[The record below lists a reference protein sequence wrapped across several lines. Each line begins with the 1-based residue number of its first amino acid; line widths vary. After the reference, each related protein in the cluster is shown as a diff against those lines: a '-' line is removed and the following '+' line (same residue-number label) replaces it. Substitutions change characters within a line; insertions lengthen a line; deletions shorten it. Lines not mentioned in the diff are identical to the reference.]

1 MKHKKLSEAM
11 EHISDRHIAEAAA
24 QRQKYP
30 WFAAVAAILVLALT
44 LVMVLSPGKQPE
56 VSLQDPTFTGT
67 LPPDIPLIP
76 QSPLELLSAK
86 YAVYAAEYPA
96 VFPYPKEETED
107 FDSHYDNWCKWDEGQ
122 KALKNQPLGYAD
134 SLRPFWKTLVP
145 ALLDT
150 EDGKNTACSPV
161 NIYMALAMLAET
173 TGGESQHQLLKLL
186 NGENMESVREQA
198 QHVWRAHYN
207 DDTLSRSILASS
219 LWLQED
225 LSYNEDVAKLLAEN
239 YYASVFRGKLGTE
252 EMDKAL
258 QSWLNEQTS
267 NLLKDQT
274 KDIKLPADT
283 LLALA
288 TTIDYQVQWRNEF
301 NKDLTV
307 VKPFHGAGGD
317 TSEAF
322 MEKVFTGYYY
332 WAERFSAVSLSLR
345 DGSHMWLF
353 LPDEGVS
360 PDEITE
366 DVVDFL
372 ATTHQDDV
380 DRKFLEIRL
389 SLPKFDICGELELS
403 DTLKKLGVT
412 HIFDS
417 NRADFTPIY
426 PEEDGAAVNAIQHA
440 ARVHIDEQGVTAAAY
455 TVIFEAGAALPPNER
470 VDFVLDRPFLFVTE
484 SKDGLPLFTGI
495 VNEP

>member
-11 EHISDRHIAEAAA
+11 DHISDRHIAEASAPK
-24 QRQKYP
+24 QRYP

-67 LPPDIPLIP
+67 MPPDIPFTP

-86 YAVYAAEYPA
+86 YAVYAAEYPT
-96 VFPYPKEETED
+96 VVPYPKEETED
-107 FDSHYDNWCKWDEGQ
+107 LDLHYDNWCKWDEDQ
-122 KALKNQPLGYAD
+122 KALKNQPSGYAD
-134 SLRPFWKTLVP
+134 SLQPFWKTLVP

-150 EDGKNTACSPV
+150 EDGKNSVCSPV

-173 TGGESQHQLLKLL
+173 TGGESRQQLLKLL
-186 NGENMESVREQA
+186 NAGDMESAREQA

-207 DDTLSRSILASS
+207 DDTVSRSILASS

-267 NLLKDQT
+267 NLLKDQVQE
-274 KDIKLPADT
+274 IELPANT

-288 TTIDYQVQWRNEF
+288 TTIDYQVQWRDEF
-301 NKDLTV
+301 NEDYTV
-307 VKPFHGAGGD
+307 AKPFHGVNGD

-322 MEKVFTGYYY
+322 MEKVYTGYYY
-332 WAERFSAVSLSLR
+332 WAENFSAVSLGLR
-345 DGSHMWLF
+345 DGSCMWLF

-360 PDEITE
+360 PEEITE
-366 DVVDFL
+366 DVMDFL
-372 ATTHQDDV
+372 ANDHQDGI

-389 SLPKFDICGELELS
+389 SLPKFDICGDAELS
-403 DTLKKLGVT
+403 KTLKKLGIT

-417 NRADFTPIY
+417 NQADFTPIY
-426 PEEDGAAVNAIQHA
+426 PEENGAAVNAIQHA
-440 ARVHIDEQGVTAAAY
+440 ARVHIDEQGVTAAAF
-455 TVIFEAGAALPPNER
+455 TVIIEYGAAMPPEER
-470 VDFVLDRPFLFVTE
+470 VDFVLDRPFLFITE
-484 SKDGLPLFTGI
+484 SRDGLPLFTGI